1 MNLHFALQY
10 RTEWGQHLEVELT
23 LCRQREV
30 TSVARYPM
38 ETEDGVHWHTD
49 VKILVKDI
57 VSFEYQYVVS
67 AGELELRRE
76 WNLVPRHYP
85 AADLDFRF
93 PDFWRDIPRGNHL
106 YSAAYVDC
114 VSHFTPKKA
123 QLVYFRQTLVFR
135 VMAPFLKAGQRLA
148 IIGSQPPL
156 GAWDPHRYLSMQP
169 AGINEWVISL
179 SASGLYLPFEYK
191 YVVVD
196 EATGELLQW
205 EGGDNRLS
213 PSGMMQDGDVVA
225 ISDQEVRLQP
235 EHWKAAG
242 VVVPLFSLR
251 SEHSQG
257 VGDFSDLRMMADWAH
272 STGLGMVQLLPI
284 YDTTQTHTWTDCYP
298 YNSISIYALHPMYVD
313 LQALPPVND
322 AVYMQE
328 YEKQRRALNALPK
341 VDYEGVNKLKSD
353 YLHRLFDQCWS
364 SLQDDASYQRFCQD
378 NEWWLLRYA
387 AFSMLRDRYRTSDFR
402 TWPCY
407 AEYQDEAVHHLATKY
422 RKELHYYIYVQ
433 YLLDRQLSET
443 AAYARE
449 KGVVLKGDIPIG
461 ISKCSVEAWAMP
473 EYFHLDS
480 QAGAPP
486 DGFSKDGQNWG
497 FPTYNWERMAEDGYK
512 WWKDRMRKMADYFGA
527 YRIDHVLGFF
537 RIWEIPQH
545 CVTGMLG
552 HFSPALPM
560 SADEIRQYGFDFDP
574 ALHTVP
580 YITDD
585 VLRDLFGE
593 RAQAVCAICLKMEP
607 GHRYTLKPEYDT
619 QRKVEAAY
627 SGRADKHS
635 IMERDGLYKLIAN
648 VLFVPDP
655 QDKNRFHPR
664 INAMDTS
671 ACKVLPADQQK
682 AFERLHEDFFYHR
695 HNDFWRAEAM
705 KKLPALVSSTNML
718 VCAEDLGMVP
728 ACVTP
733 VMKELH
739 MLSLE
744 IQAMP
749 KAFGLEF
756 GRLEDNPYLSVST
769 VFTHDMPTLREWW
782 EQDREKVQS
791 YYNHVLLHDGPA
803 PRALPGWLAE
813 EILARHMY
821 SPSMLCLISLQDW
834 LAMDDNLR
842 YPNPAEERIN
852 VPSVAQHY
860 WRYRMHLTIEQLMQA
875 DDFNARVAALVRHG
889 GRE

>member
-10 RTEWGQHLEVELT
+10 RTEWGQHLEVELM
-23 LCRQREV
+23 LFRQREV
-30 TSVARYPM
+30 TSVAKYPM
-38 ETEDGVHWHTD
+38 ETEDGVHWHAD

-57 VSFEYQYVVS
+57 VSFEYQYVVR

-76 WNLVPRHYP
+76 WNFVPRHYP

-93 PDFWRDIPRGNHL
+93 PDFWRDIPRGNYL

-114 VSHFTPKKA
+114 VSHFTPRKA

-156 GAWDPHRYLSMQP
+156 GAWDPHRYLPMQP

-196 EATGELLQW
+196 EATGNLLEW
-205 EGGDNRLS
+205 EDGDNRLS

-225 ISDQEVRLQP
+225 IYDQEVRLQ
-235 EHWKAAG
+235 EKRWKMAG

-251 SEHSQG
+251 SENSQG
-257 VGDFSDLRMMADWAH
+257 VGDFSDLRLMADWAH

-322 AVYMQE
+322 AAYMQE
-328 YEKQRRALNALPK
+328 YEKRRRVLNALPK
-341 VDYEGVNKLKSD
+341 VDYEGVNNLKSD
-353 YLHRLFDQCWS
+353 YLHRLFDQCWAY
-364 SLQDDASYQRFCQD
+364 LQDDAAYQKFYCD

-387 AFSMLRDRYRTSDFR
+387 AFCMLRDRYHTSDFR
-402 TWPCY
+402 TWPRY
-407 AEYQDEAVHHLATKY
+407 AEYQEETVHHLASKHK
-422 RKELHYYIYVQ
+422 KELHYYIYVQ
-433 YLLDRQLSET
+433 YLLDRQLSAT
-443 AAYARE
+443 AAYAHER
-449 KGVVLKGDIPIG
+449 GVALKGDIPIG

-473 EYFHLDS
+473 EYFHLDG

-486 DGFSKDGQNWG
+486 DAFSEDGQNWG

-552 HFSPALPM
+552 HFSPALPL
-560 SADEIRQYGFDFDP
+560 SVEEICQYGFDFDP
-574 ALHTVP
+574 AQHTVP
-580 YITDD
+580 YITDT
-585 VLRDLFGE
+585 VLQDIFGE
-593 RAQAVCAICLKMEP
+593 HAQTMSTTYLKKTM
-607 GHRYTLKPEYDT
+607 GHYSMKPEYDT
-619 QRKVEAAY
+619 QRKVQAAY
-627 SGRADKHS
+627 SGRTDDQSLA
-635 IMERDGLYKLIAN
+635 ERDGLYKLIAN
-648 VLFVPDP
+648 VLFV
-655 QDKNRFHPR
+655 QDSQDEKRFHPR

-671 ACKVLPADQQK
+671 AYKTLPANQRE
-682 AFERLHEDFFYHR
+682 AFTRLHEDFFYRR
-695 HNDFWRAEAM
+695 HDDFWRAEAM

-728 ACVTP
+728 ACVAP
-733 VMKELH
+733 VMRDLR

-749 KAFGLEF
+749 KTFGLEF
-756 GRLEDNPYLSVST
+756 GRLEENPYQSVST

-782 EQDREKVQS
+782 EQDEKRTQS
-791 YYNHVLLHDGPA
+791 YYNHMLLHDGPA
-803 PRALPGWLAE
+803 PRTLPGWLAE
-813 EILARHMY
+813 EILARHVY
-821 SPSMLCLISLQDW
+821 CPSMLCLISLQDW
-834 LAMDDNLR
+834 LAMDESLR
-842 YPNPAEERIN
+842 YPNPSEERIN
-852 VPSVAQHY
+852 VPSVVHHY
-860 WRYRMHLTIEQLMQA
+860 WRYRMHLTIEQLLQA
-875 DDFNARVAALVRHG
+875 DGFNSRVAALVKHG
-889 GRE
+889 GR